1 MPEFQTQIY
10 ELLDFLGY
18 EKKLWISYYP
28 RYKHIF
34 YTGNLTLALFKDFF
48 NNNSNYINRKTEPWS
63 ISRYKK
69 IEEDIKLLQRIV
81 DYLNSMSGELEDVS
95 KRSQAYY
102 YDILNKKEV
111 RKDFEI
117 LSHLYSL
124 DLISYPGIE
133 VEKIIK
139 YEEENKPVNY
149 DIQSGSSGEY
159 HILLSFLS
167 ILSSI
172 EEKSLILLDEPDIS
186 LHPNW
191 QMKYITFLK
200 KVFKNYSNC
209 HFIICTHS
217 HFFVSDLQPAT
228 SKIIAL
234 MMDDQRKISIREST
248 SKNTFAWSA
257 EEVLLEVFNVPTTR
271 NYFIYEKVGEILD
284 LIALRDT
291 EQSKILPQNIAFT
304 ISTKIEALQDMG
316 IENLSQEDPL
326 KEIIDKII
334 LKYGRSN

>member
-139 YEEENKPVNY
+139 YEEEN
-149 DIQSGSSGEY
+149 
-159 HILLSFLS
+159 L
-167 ILSSI
+167 
-172 EEKSLILLDEPDIS
+172 SLIHI
-186 LHPNW
+186 
-191 QMKYITFLK
+191 
-200 KVFKNYSNC
+200 
-209 HFIICTHS
+209 
-217 HFFVSDLQPAT
+217 
-228 SKIIAL
+228 
-234 MMDDQRKISIREST
+234 
-248 SKNTFAWSA
+248 
-257 EEVLLEVFNVPTTR
+257 
-271 NYFIYEKVGEILD
+271 
-284 LIALRDT
+284 
-291 EQSKILPQNIAFT
+291 
-304 ISTKIEALQDMG
+304 
-316 IENLSQEDPL
+316 
-326 KEIIDKII
+326 
-334 LKYGRSN
+334 